1 MSSVAEVMN
10 KLVAKFQPE
19 AAADMDAVF
28 QIDIEDD
35 QPYIIEIKDGTCEV
49 SQGEHPDPE
58 VTLIMDSETFIDI
71 IYGDLGGTFAFMSGR
86 LRAEGDVMLATK
98 LSSLF
103 KRSNP

>member
-1 MSSVAEVMN
+1 MSSVEEVMN

-28 QIDIEDD
+28 QINIEDD
-35 QPYIIEIKDGTCEV
+35 QPYSVAVKNRQCAITK
-49 SQGEHPDPE
+49 GEHPDPS
-58 VTLIMDSETFIDI
+58 VTLIMDSETFVDI

-98 LSSLF
+98 LSGLF
-103 KRSNP
+103 KR